1 MFLPGWGGQRV
12 DLPTDALL
20 FNYREAPSP
29 LFFSPS
35 PPPSS
40 PFDPSYQIVV
50 DDLESISQNNNN
62 YSSLK
67 VLRRPLS
74 VIYEE
79 SRYM

>member
-1 MFLPGWGGQRV
+1 MGGQRV

-20 FNYREAPSP
+20 FNYREASSP

-35 PPPSS
+35 PP

-50 DDLESISQNNNN
+50 DDLESISLNNNN

-74 VIYEE
+74 VIHEE

>member
-1 MFLPGWGGQRV
+1 MGGQRV

-20 FNYREAPSP
+20 FNYREASSP
-29 LFFSPS
+29 LFFSP
-35 PPPSS
+35 PSS
-40 PFDPSYQIVV
+40 PSFDPSYQIVV
-50 DDLESISQNNNN
+50 DDLESINNNNN

-74 VIYEE
+74 VIHEE